1 MMRISS
7 FDILNQRSAIDGVRN
22 RTLAGGVITIIASG
36 VAAVL
41 FLAELYMYVKV
52 DVVHH
57 LTVAVPKGRSLYN
70 KNQGQMSEKARARL
84 KNKGKV
90 KVAVKLTFPHLDC
103 TLLELVYDGNGGW
116 GYTSDEIENIHELKS
131 RLVKSPTN
139 SKDAVEAGMGT
150 FGGQGCTIQ
159 GSLYVEKVAGSFG
172 VQLSSITWRSVSDLL
187 LIDNLSS
194 MVGEDLGPNNRKRK
208 HLVDIKHNSSHF
220 IHYMDFGNN
229 FPHTPNPLQKT
240 RSVYD
245 DNDIP
250 LGLSV
255 YYVKLVP
262 TRYKKPLSA
271 ARDTIQVSMAE
282 HNVRGAVIAMTRS
295 RQTPGISVSYDFS
308 PLEVHH
314 TEQREGLLSFI
325 ASLTS
330 IVGGVFVTVSLI
342 SRFLVG
348 AVNAAKK
355 FD

>member
-1 MMRISS
+1 MRISS

-41 FLAELYMYVKV
+41 FLAELYMYLRV

-57 LTVAVPKGRSLYN
+57 LTVDSRPKSKSSFN
-70 KNQGQMSEKARARL
+70 KKNGQMSEKARARL
-84 KNKGKV
+84 KNIGKV

-103 TLLELVYDGNGGW
+103 SLLELVYYGNGGW
-116 GYTSDEIENIHELKS
+116 GYTSEEIENIHELKS

-139 SKDAVEAGMGT
+139 SRDAAEAGMGT
-150 FGGQGCTIQ
+150 TSGQGCTIQ
-159 GSLYVEKVAGSFG
+159 GSLYVEKVSGSFG
-172 VQLSSITWRSVSDLL
+172 VQLGSITWRSMSDLF
-187 LIDNLSS
+187 LIDNMSL
-194 MVGEDLGPNNRKRK
+194 MMGEQLGPNNRKKK
-208 HLVDIKHNSSHF
+208 HIVDVKHNSSHY

-229 FPHTPNPLQKT
+229 FPHTPNPLRKMRT
-240 RSVYD
+240 VYD

-262 TRYKKPLSA
+262 TRYKKSLSA

-282 HNVRGAVIAMTRS
+282 HNVRGVVLAMTRS
-295 RQTPGISVSYDFS
+295 SQTPGISVSYDFS

-314 TEQREGLLSFI
+314 TEQREGILSFI

-330 IVGGVFVTVSLI
+330 IVGGVFVTVSLV

-355 FD
+355 LD